1 MKVIRGEKI
10 HFVPCIYA
18 GLGLICF
25 LPSLYFFTKVIFNNS
40 HPYLSY
46 PKTLCNHVLERE
58 NDRSFPVRIEGHEP
72 GMRPAELL

>member
-1 MKVIRGEKI
+1 MKVICGEKI

-40 HPYLSY
+40 HPYLIL
-46 PKTLCNHVLERE
+46 KHVLERE
-58 NDRSFPVRIEGHEP
+58 NDGSFTVRIEGHEP
-72 GMRPAELL
+72 GMRPVELL